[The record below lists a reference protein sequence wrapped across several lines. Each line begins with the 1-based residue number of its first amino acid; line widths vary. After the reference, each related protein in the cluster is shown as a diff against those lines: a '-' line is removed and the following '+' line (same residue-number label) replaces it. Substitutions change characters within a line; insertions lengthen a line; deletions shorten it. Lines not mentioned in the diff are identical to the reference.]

1 MTTAL
6 SARIRGRILLRIAA
20 CALAGS
26 LMASCSKDTPPPN
39 LYLLTAEQQPQA
51 GERSTA
57 DLPKIL
63 VAQAQVPD
71 YLDRPQLVERN
82 GENGL
87 KLIEGDQWAER
98 LSMNVARVVAQNL
111 SAMVPADATIPIAAR
126 GSLTYKCQVVIS
138 LNSFDLNSTG
148 GEALLIGRW
157 SITDAE
163 GSNEFGSA
171 TVSLRKTS
179 TSPGMPG
186 AVEAMSRALGDVSRE
201 IATRLKQLKS
211 QCTL

>member
-1 MTTAL
+1 L
-6 SARIRGRILLRIAA
+6 VRLAA
-20 CALAGS
+20 CGLAVALA
-26 LMASCSKDTPPPN
+26 ACSKATPPPN
-39 LYLLTAEQQPQA
+39 LYLLTAEQAPAA
-51 GERSTA
+51 GERSTV

-71 YLDRPQLVERN
+71 YLDRPQLVEHN

-87 KLIEGDQWAER
+87 KLLDGDQWAER

-126 GSLTYKCQVVIS
+126 GSLQYKCQVVIS
-138 LNSFDLNSTG
+138 LNSFELNSTA

-163 GSNEFGSA
+163 GANEFGSS
-171 TVSLRKTS
+171 TVSLRKPS
-179 TSPGMPG
+179 TGPGMAG
-186 AVEAMSRALGDVSRE
+186 AVQAMSQALGDVSRD
-201 IATRLKQLKS
+201 IATQFKKLKS
-211 QCTL
+211 QCGT